1 MILISQDKRTTI
13 FLEEIEMFKI
23 CPENTIYDSND
34 IKCVYVIKLYPKL
47 KDYFNSKISKT
58 NYCIE
63 MARYNT
69 EERAISALENVTNYR
84 YTHSIYTF
92 PPDVD
97 KSFIKTKIAAE
108 KYSNTSYL

>member
-1 MILISQDKRTTI
+1 MILVSQDKKTI
-13 FLEEIEMFKI
+13 LFLKEIEMLKI
-23 CPENTIYDSND
+23 CPENTIRSTDD

-47 KDYFNSKISKT
+47 KDYFDSKLSKA

-69 EERAISALENVTNYR
+69 EERAFSALEKIINYR
-84 YTHSIYTF
+84 YSDSVYTF

-97 KSFIKTKIAAE
+97 ASLEKAKTAIN
-108 KYSNTSYL
+108 KYSNTSHL